1 VKLCY
6 KNLELF
12 GGEMA
17 YRNKTFISFA
27 SEDIHYYRLMCAWK
41 ENTKF
46 DFDFYDAH
54 DINVARDSSRAE
66 TINRRLRERL
76 VNTKQVIMLI
86 GDVTRRKAA
95 NPDTFVYYEAHTILS
110 LGLPIIFANVNRS
123 RTAETNR
130 IPEILLEPYT
140 MSTSFGPYILRYALD
155 NFPNDFAENKRLPE
169 ATRKKGVYHYK
180 ESVYESLGLNA

>member
-1 VKLCY
+1 
-6 KNLELF
+6 
-12 GGEMA
+12 MA

-27 SEDIHYYRLMCAWK
+27 SEDIHYYRLMCAWRV
-41 ENTKF
+41 NTKF
-46 DFDFYDAH
+46 EFDFYDAH
-54 DINVARDSSRAE
+54 DINVARDSSQAA

-86 GDVTRRKAA
+86 GDDTRRKAA
-95 NPDTFVYYEAHTILS
+95 NPNTFVYYEARTILS

-123 RTAETNR
+123 RVSQTHR

-155 NFPNDFAENKRLPE
+155 NFPNDFAENQRLSE
-169 ATRKKGVYHYK
+169 INRKKKAYHYK
-180 ESVYESLGLNA
+180 ESIYESLGLNA

>member
-1 VKLCY
+1 
-6 KNLELF
+6 
-12 GGEMA
+12 MP

-27 SEDIHYYRLMCAWK
+27 SEDIHYYRLMCAWRN
-41 ENTKF
+41 NTKF

-54 DINVARDSSRAE
+54 DINVARDSSQAE

-95 NPDTFVYYEAHTILS
+95 NPNTFVYYEARTILR

-123 RTAETNR
+123 RGAETHR
-130 IPEILLEPYT
+130 IPEVLLEQYT
-140 MSTSFGPYILRYALD
+140 MSTSFGPTILRYALD
-155 NFPNDFAENKRLPE
+155 RFPEDFLANLVRPAEKRKTGP
-169 ATRKKGVYHYK
+169 HYYK
-180 ESVYESLGLNA
+180 QSVYDELGL